1 MITPHVQCCCADCAA
16 ARRAFVV
23 RTHPLHARRD
33 EDVAPTLIPVDQA
46 LAMALEERD
55 DLRMR
60 LAQVDSDI
68 KVLRDCSQWGIT

>member
-1 MITPHVQCCCADCAA
+1 MITPHVQCCCPDCVAI
-16 ARRAFVV
+16 RRAFVA

-60 LAQVDSDI
+60 LTMVESDI
-68 KVLRDCSQWGIT
+68 KILRDCAGAQS